1 MSVLTIVIMCF
12 IVLESLNV
20 MILYFKPDSTKGN
33 GVGVFNAF
41 ESSKQYPEIHRLI
54 KYLIYWIAGTKLIF
68 IVLLV
73 VILLTGTV
81 TTKIWSVVALIL
93 SIGTFFW
100 RLFPL
105 IRQMDKMGEITPK
118 GYAKTLGWM
127 IAGFM
132 AVFTV
137 SLILFLM

>member
-20 MILYFKPDSTKGN
+20 MILYFKPESTKGN
-33 GVGVFNAF
+33 GVGVFNAY

-54 KYLIYWIAGTKLIF
+54 QYLIYWIAGTKVIF

-81 TTKIWSVVALIL
+81 TTKIWTVVALIL

-105 IRQMDKMGEITPK
+105 IRQMDKKGEITPK

-137 SLILFLM
+137 TLVLYLF